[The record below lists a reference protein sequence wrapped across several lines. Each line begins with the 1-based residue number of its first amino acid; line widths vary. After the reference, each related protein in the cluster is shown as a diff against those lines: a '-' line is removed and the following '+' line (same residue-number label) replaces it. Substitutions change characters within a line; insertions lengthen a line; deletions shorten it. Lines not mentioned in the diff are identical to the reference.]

1 MNLQEADFKAWF
13 PEPDGFPRP
22 DWKAIGEW
30 IRANVTPDKLITA
43 WQEIAR
49 IWLDKLCAAL
59 GRTYAVVESENF
71 HLVSELDE
79 KERNDLLSF
88 LERARARI
96 LWALADIPLPTRY
109 GKHVVLRF
117 TNSDDYYRYLAYFH
131 RDGEHATSGGVF
143 FRRGYMHIVYP
154 HDDVG
159 VASDRRVLAHELTH
173 NLLRSFPL
181 PAWLSESL
189 AMLFERDVAGG
200 RQPPLTREMA
210 ADHRAYWTG
219 ETIQEFWRGVS
230 FGKPDGQKLAYSLAG
245 ILLDFVVTDIKP
257 APPDFRDFVMH
268 ADRKDA
274 GQAAARDFLGVELSD
289 LVSAFLGPGEWGPRL
304 DAQSV
309 VVK

>member
-1 MNLQEADFKAWF
+1 MILQEADFKAWF

-49 IWLDKLCAAL
+49 IWLDKLCARL
-59 GRTYAVVESENF
+59 GGSYAAVESENF

-79 KERNDLLSF
+79 KGRKDLLFF
-88 LERARARI
+88 LEGARARI
-96 LWALADIPLPTRY
+96 LRTLADIPLPTRY

-117 TNSDDYYRYLAYFH
+117 TSPDEYYRYIAYFN
-131 RDGEHATSGGVF
+131 RDGEYAGSSGIF
-143 FRRGYMHIVYP
+143 LRRGYMHIVYP

-159 VASDRRVLAHELTH
+159 SSSDHLVLAHELTH

-181 PAWLSESL
+181 PAWLNESL

-200 RQPPLTREMA
+200 RQLHLTRETA
-210 ADHRAYWTG
+210 TQHRAYWTA
-219 ETIQEFWRGVS
+219 ETIQEFWRGAS
-230 FGKPDGQKLAYSLAG
+230 FGKPDGQELAYGLAR
-245 ILLDFVVTDIKP
+245 ILLDFIVTDIKP
-257 APPDFRDFVMH
+257 APPDFRDFVVH

-274 GQAAARDFLGVELSD
+274 GEAAARNFLGVELSD